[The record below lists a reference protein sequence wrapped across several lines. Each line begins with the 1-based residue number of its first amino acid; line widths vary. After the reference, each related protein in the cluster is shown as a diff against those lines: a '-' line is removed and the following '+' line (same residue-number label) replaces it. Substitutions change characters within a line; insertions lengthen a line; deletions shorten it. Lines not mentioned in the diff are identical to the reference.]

1 MYRASILTNNR
12 LLATVYEFILF
23 GFAVYKSIVSSTARV
38 KLNRRQSLMAV
49 LLQENIIYF
58 LLCVSLCLIFGLLLN
73 PFHRIGFLLIVNNL
87 MAVVCRSFHWQTFTE
102 PYSHWPYRKGVHRY
116 SLVRVWVRD
125 FRQLYWEKLNGRQ
138 IAHSMHQ

>member
-1 MYRASILTNNR
+1 MYRASILTNDR

-73 PFHRIGFLLIVNNL
+73 PFYRIGFLLIVNNL
-87 MAVVCRSFHWQTFTE
+87 MAVVCRSFH
-102 PYSHWPYRKGVHRY
+102 
-116 SLVRVWVRD
+116 
-125 FRQLYWEKLNGRQ
+125 
-138 IAHSMHQ
+138 